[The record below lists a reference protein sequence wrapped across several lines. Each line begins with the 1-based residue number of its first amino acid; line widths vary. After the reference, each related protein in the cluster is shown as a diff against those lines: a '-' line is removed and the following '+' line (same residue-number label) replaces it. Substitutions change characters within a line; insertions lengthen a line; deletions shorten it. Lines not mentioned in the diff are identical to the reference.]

1 MMQKYLAIGLMSGT
15 SLDGVDLAYT
25 EFVFDN
31 GSWSFNLLAAKS
43 YEYPTSWRLKLNN
56 AMQLDGLGIHL
67 LDIELAEY
75 FSELINGF
83 RKDYSIENLDF
94 ISSHGHTIFHQPEK
108 KLSLQIGAGQ
118 ILAANCGVEVV
129 CDFRKQDVAMGGQGA
144 PLVPIGDKHLFANY
158 HYCLNIG
165 GIANVSFDVNGKR
178 IAYDV
183 CAANMV
189 LNHYAELLN
198 KTYDEDGAIAAS
210 GTCDFGLLNHL
221 NNLNYYTLPTPK
233 SLGKEMI
240 YAEVI
245 PLIESYDISIADKL
259 NTFCEHIAMQIA
271 SIIPVTI
278 PIAIGNQSP
287 VTMLIT
293 GGGAYH
299 QHLINRI
306 KQHTQAEIVI
316 PSKEIIEFKEAIIF
330 AFLGVLRMRGE
341 NNCLASV
348 TGAKEDHCS
357 GIIFNMLIC

>member
-1 MMQKYLAIGLMSGT
+1 MQKYLVIGLMSGT

-25 EFVFDN
+25 EFVFDK

-83 RKDYSIENLDF
+83 RKEFSIENLDF
-94 ISSHGHTIFHQPEK
+94 ISSHGHTIFNQPEK

-118 ILAANCGVEVV
+118 ILASNCGVEVV

-144 PLVPIGDKHLFANY
+144 PLVPIGDKHLFSSYN
-158 HYCLNIG
+158 YCLNIG

-183 CAANMV
+183 CPANMV

-198 KTYDEDGAIAAS
+198 KRYDEDGAIAES
-210 GTCDFGLLNHL
+210 GKCDVGLLHQL

-271 SIIPVTI
+271 SNVNYPIPNTHY
-278 PIAIGNQSP
+278 SL
-287 VTMLIT
+287 LIT

-306 KQHTQAEIVI
+306 KHHTPAEIII

-357 GIIFNMLIC
+357 GVIFNMLIC